1 MYVLYS
7 INTVCNKLEAQGRRR
22 FARKQ
27 NTMSVRVFEDDVGR
41 LQDSIDAFALQIFEA
56 VRQITTASEIPQVY
70 SFGSGFRFIV
80 IVFYA

>member
-7 INTVCNKLEAQGRRR
+7 TVCNKLEAQGNRRR